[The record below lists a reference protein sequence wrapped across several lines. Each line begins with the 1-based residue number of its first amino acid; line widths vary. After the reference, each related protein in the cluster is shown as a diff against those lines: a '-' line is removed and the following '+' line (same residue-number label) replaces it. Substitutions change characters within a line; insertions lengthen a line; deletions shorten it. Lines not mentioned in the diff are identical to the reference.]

1 MIDLHT
7 HSTMS
12 DGSMSPEELV
22 LYASELGLKVMA
34 LTDHDTTDGL
44 GLASKTAKKTGIIFV
59 PGTEL
64 TISWHCGEFHL
75 LGLGL
80 NIGKISNRLNDL
92 TASLK
97 KDRLNRNLQIIEK
110 MKNDGFDVNYEEIET
125 LAGTECVGRPHFAK
139 YFVSKGIVK
148 NRQQAFDRY
157 IARGRPYYVE
167 KSGCSLDEA
176 IVAIKE
182 SEGLPILAHPLSL
195 YIAWGKMENTLLE
208 LKERGIVGIEAWH
221 PGAREA
227 DCRRLEFLGKKM
239 QFIVTAGSDFHGK
252 EVRKDRFLG
261 YTAGKIEIADR
272 FYYENLS
279 PFLGNGEM

>member
-12 DGSMSPEELV
+12 DGSLTPQELIA
-22 LYASELGLKVMA
+22 YGSELGIKVMA
-34 LTDHDTTDGL
+34 LTVHDTTDGL
-44 GLASKTAKKTGIIFV
+44 VAASDAAKNAGIIFI

-64 TISWHCGEFHL
+64 TISWPCGEFHL

-80 NIGKISNRLNDL
+80 NIGNISNRLNDL
-92 TASLK
+92 TAALK
-97 KDRLNRNLQIIEK
+97 KDRLQRNLQIIEK
-110 MKNDGFDVNYEEIET
+110 MQKDGFDVNYEEVAS
-125 LAGTECVGRPHFAK
+125 LAGTECVGRPHFAQ

-182 SEGLPILAHPLSL
+182 SGGLPILAHPLSL
-195 YIAWGKMENTLLE
+195 YVAWGKMQGTLAE
-208 LKERGIVGIEAWH
+208 LKERGIAGIEAWH

-227 DCRRLEFLGKKM
+227 DCRRLEALGKEM
-239 QFIVTAGSDFHGK
+239 GFVVTAGSDFHGK
-252 EVRKDRFLG
+252 AVRKDRFMG
-261 YTAGKIEIADR
+261 YTAGRIEIADR
-272 FYYENLS
+272 FYFENLA
-279 PFLGNGEM
+279 PALAKTDL